1 MTMDGSIDKTRSHLR
16 KRLDQL
22 GYSLHLGMDSVPLV
36 AKLFSDLVH
45 TTVSLRDAKL
55 SGRQPERY
63 HDDDLLEPPYRTM
76 LASGDHFIS
85 GGGKKR
91 SIALIHKCT
100 QTDEDRPLP
109 PPRDDDEA
117 DLSAR
122 LVELLEEHVVSM
134 KSELDDSHGRI
145 KTLNG
150 QLAELQEAKRTL
162 ERTLEDERRR
172 SSAEAAEL
180 AELASRN
187 EETRR
192 ELRRKDGAVARTVA
206 LKERV
211 LNMAYRKLSAS
222 REVILSQQEVI
233 QDLEE
238 NLRKIQAE
246 VSERRRLREQ
256 LDEARGRN
264 HKLEGLLDILEAE
277 KSALQNK
284 VDTMMDTHRD
294 LVLELDSSRGKYGDG
309 NGGPALGVAAFI
321 ESLEEERNRY
331 RREVQSYR
339 SLLKATTPTAPT
351 APMVP
356 TVPSPTQA
364 RRNKFVLAATFQA
377 DAAEPSGRARSNQ

>member
-1 MTMDGSIDKTRSHLR
+1 MTMDGTIDKTRSHLI

-22 GYSLHLGMDSVPLV
+22 GYRLHLGMDSVPLV

-55 SGRQPERY
+55 SGRQPERN

-91 SIALIHKCT
+91 SIALMHKCT

-134 KSELDDSHGRI
+134 KSELDDSHGRV

-172 SSAEAAEL
+172 SSAEA

-264 HKLEGLLDILEAE
+264 HKLEGLLDFLEAE

-284 VDTMMDTHRD
+284 VDTMTDTHRD
-294 LVLELDSSRGKYGDG
+294 LVLESDSSRGKYGDG
-309 NGGPALGVAAFI
+309 DGGPALGVAAFI

-351 APMVP
+351 
-356 TVPSPTQA
+356 VPSPTQA

-377 DAAEPSGRARSNQ
+377 DAAEPSGRSRSNQ

>member
-1 MTMDGSIDKTRSHLR
+1 MTMDGTIDKTRSHLI

-22 GYSLHLGMDSVPLV
+22 GYRLHLGMDSVPLV

-55 SGRQPERY
+55 SGRQPERN

-91 SIALIHKCT
+91 SIALMHKCT

-117 DLSAR
+117 DLSASAALIISR

-134 KSELDDSHGRI
+134 KSELDDSHGRV

-172 SSAEAAEL
+172 SSAEA

-264 HKLEGLLDILEAE
+264 HKLEGLLDFLEAE

-284 VDTMMDTHRD
+284 VDTMTDTHRD
-294 LVLELDSSRGKYGDG
+294 LVLESDSSRGKYGDG
-309 NGGPALGVAAFI
+309 DGGPALGVAAFI

-351 APMVP
+351 
-356 TVPSPTQA
+356 VPSPTQA

-377 DAAEPSGRARSNQ
+377 DAAEPSGRSRSNQ